1 MPHAYTVSRSAR
13 GGTSIET
20 DIPLGEA
27 FPHRHLKITTH
38 KWTHGIT
45 CSALVVKLD
54 PDNPGCY
61 SYALYKDFSRRLG
74 HDAKARATEK
84 ALRTMHEKALE
95 GIEAVLADA
104 RTQYAT
110 PPAAEAA

>member
-1 MPHAYTVSRSAR
+1 MPHVYTVRRNHSGLVAES
-13 GGTSIET
+13 S
-20 DIPLGEA
+20 IPLGA
-27 FPHRHLKITTH
+27 DFPHRVLNVTTQ
-38 KWTHGIT
+38 KWTHGLT
-45 CSALVVKLD
+45 CSALVVKRD

-61 SYALYKDFSRRLG
+61 SYALFRDFSRRLG
-74 HDAKARATEK
+74 YSQGTRATEK
-84 ALRTMHEKALE
+84 NIRAMHEKALE